1 VTYHPGMVRRILFAC
16 TVTVLGVAWMPG
28 TVSAHAETGAPPC
41 AFTLS
46 PPHVVQISGRDM
58 VTATVDP
65 AGCVVAAEPT
75 LSVACVQMQG
85 SQSTE
90 LCDST
95 EGPGTAQVYYAPY
108 RAGATYTAT
117 GRGCASTGNPPRSIC
132 QTSGPFTATL

>member
-1 VTYHPGMVRRILFAC
+1 VTYHPWMVRRILIAC
-16 TVTVLGVAWMPG
+16 AVAVLGVAGMPAG
-28 TVSAHAETGAPPC
+28 VAAHAETDAPPC

-46 PPHVVQISGRDM
+46 PPHVVQVSGRDM

-65 AGCVVAAEPT
+65 AACGVAAEPT

-85 SQSTE
+85 SQSAE
-90 LCDST
+90 QCDMT

-117 GRGCASTGNPPRSIC
+117 GRGCASTGNPPRSLC
-132 QTSGPFTATL
+132 QTSGPLTATL

>member
-1 VTYHPGMVRRILFAC
+1 VTYHPRMVRRILVAC
-16 TVTVLGVAWMPG
+16 TVALLAVVGMPAEI
-28 TVSAHAETGAPPC
+28 SANAETGAPPC

-46 PPHVVQISGRDM
+46 PPHVVQVSGRDM

-65 AGCVVAAEPT
+65 AACGVAAEPT

-85 SQSTE
+85 SQSAE
-90 LCDST
+90 QCDFI

-108 RAGATYTAT
+108 RPGATYTAT

-132 QTSGPFTATL
+132 QTSGPLTATL